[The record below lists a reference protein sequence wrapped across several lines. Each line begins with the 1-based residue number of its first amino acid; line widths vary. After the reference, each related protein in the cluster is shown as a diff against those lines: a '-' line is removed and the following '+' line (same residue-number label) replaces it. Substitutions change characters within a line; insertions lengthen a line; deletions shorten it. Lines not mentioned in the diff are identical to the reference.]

1 MRWFTWLTRWFAAP
15 AAPAAPAPLAAPTPS
30 PDAASLGLDDDVT
43 RLGVPRAMPAYAAP
57 PALLDAVFEP
67 EHDTAV
73 GARVVL
79 AGGPASARPR
89 PPDPTKTLRLAA
101 YGDGDTGKRRRQ
113 NEDSLLLLSEH
124 DVYAVADGMG
134 AAGQLA
140 SDVAVRT
147 LRETFESG
155 DFTEPVEVAPTL
167 PLAAREL
174 AGAVARANR
183 LVRDAADEASLAGKT
198 GSTLLAARFSR
209 DDRRLYLAHVGDSRC
224 YRLRGAAL
232 TCLTTDQTMQLA
244 GLMGAG
250 SGDLLQA
257 IGITQA
263 LAIDLLVEEPE
274 PGDTYLLCSDGLPKM
289 LDKLELQDV
298 LAREQGVEATVYEL
312 IERAN
317 DRGGKDNVSV
327 IVLRFSGD
335 ARANLDP
342 LPERPTSVSGERP
355 SLRWLTDGVE
365 REPGSFRTELDT
377 LDDDATTVARVPH
390 PLAKPGGRRA

>member
-1 MRWFTWLTRWFAAP
+1 MRAP
-15 AAPAAPAPLAAPTPS
+15 DL
-30 PDAASLGLDDDVT
+30 ASLGLDDDVT
-43 RLGVPRAMPAYAAP
+43 RLGVLRAMPAYAAP
-57 PALLDAVFEP
+57 PALLDAVFDP
-67 EHDTAV
+67 EQDTAA

-79 AGGPASARPR
+79 AGAPASARAR
-89 PPDPTKTLRLAA
+89 PPETKLRLVAF
-101 YGDGDTGKRRRQ
+101 GDGDTGKRRRQ

-147 LRETFESG
+147 LRETFESA
-155 DFTEPVEVAPTL
+155 DFTDPVEVDPTL
-167 PLAAREL
+167 PLAAKEL
-174 AGAVARANR
+174 AAAVARANR

-209 DDRRLYLAHVGDSRC
+209 EDRRLYLAHVGDSRC

-244 GLMGAG
+244 GLMGPG

-289 LDKLELQDV
+289 LDKLELQEL
-298 LAREQGVEATVYEL
+298 LACKQEVEATVYEL

-327 IVLRFSGD
+327 IVLRFADDSG
-335 ARANLDP
+335 ANADP
-342 LPERPTSVSGERP
+342 TPERPTSVSGERP

-365 REPGSFRTELDT
+365 RDPGSFRSGLDT
-377 LDDDATTVARVPH
+377 LDEDATTVARVPH
-390 PLAKPGGRRA
+390 PLGKPGRRRA